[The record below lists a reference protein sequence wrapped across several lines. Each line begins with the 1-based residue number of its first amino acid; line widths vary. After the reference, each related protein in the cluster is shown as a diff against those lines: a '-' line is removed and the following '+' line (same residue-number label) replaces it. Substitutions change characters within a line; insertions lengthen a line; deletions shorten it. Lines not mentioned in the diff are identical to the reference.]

1 MSAHATPSAARR
13 LATAGFA
20 LATLG
25 LAGCAQRSDTALG
38 FVPDD
43 YRSRHPIIVGE
54 ATRDLDILVA
64 SSETRLTHPD
74 LTRVQSFA
82 QRFRASRASVIHIQT
97 PVGTRN
103 APAAGLV
110 AKDIVRALG
119 REGIA
124 RSRVIV
130 SSYGVEA
137 SGEAFP
143 IRLSFTGLAAGL
155 DHPCG
160 QWPEDLGN
168 TYQNRNYENFGC
180 ASQANLAAQIADPR
194 DLLGPRGMSEIDAE
208 RRTKV
213 IQDYR
218 NGDRT
223 ASAPSQTESDYN
235 W

>member
-1 MSAHATPSAARR
+1 MSAHATVSAARR

-20 LATLG
+20 LAALG
-25 LAGCAQRSDTALG
+25 LAGCAQRPDAKTS

-43 YRSRHPIIVGE
+43 YRARHPIIVGE
-54 ATRDLDILVA
+54 ASQDLDILVA
-64 SSETRLTHPD
+64 SSETRLTHAD

-82 QRFRASRASVIHIQT
+82 SRFRSGRASVIRIQS
-97 PVGTRN
+97 PSGSGN
-103 APAAGLV
+103 GPAAGLV
-110 AKDIVRALG
+110 TKDIVRALG
-119 REGIA
+119 REGVPH
-124 RSRVIV
+124 SRILV
-130 SSYGVEA
+130 SSYAVEP

-143 IRLSFTGLAAGL
+143 IRLSFNGLTAGL

-160 QWPEDLGN
+160 QWPADLGD

-180 ASQANLAAQIADPR
+180 ASQANLAAQISDPR

-213 IQDYR
+213 IGDYR
-218 NGDRT
+218 AGEAT
-223 ASAPSQTESDYN
+223 ASRPSRTESKYD